1 MIYLDDAATSKPKDE
16 VIRAMLPYLYD
27 HWYNPSSIYSK
38 AYAVKKKIDE
48 ARDVVTKSIGA
59 QANEIYFT
67 SGGSE
72 SNCWAIR
79 GFIDQ
84 AKADGYKP
92 LIISTNIEHNSI
104 RRCLGNLRDD
114 EYYILP
120 VDNCGFVSFD
130 SLKRMLQN
138 IENQNVISKALSVH
152 QYKVLVS
159 IQFAN
164 NEIGTIQNIGVLSE
178 ICHQYGACFHV
189 DAVQAFCRIPIN
201 VIGMGIDMLSASG
214 HKIGAPKG
222 IGFLYIKN
230 GVQIKPL
237 IYGSQEGGL
246 RGGTEN
252 VAGIMA
258 LKRAVEVTQR
268 DAHYHLRMTVLRNN
282 FISELEAMGCKLN
295 GHRDQ
300 RLPNNINVTFNQNIT
315 AESMIYLL
323 ETSGI
328 YISAGSACNSYS
340 SSPSHVLKAIGLSDE
355 EALRTIRI
363 TMPDDIT
370 MEEID
375 QTIAEIKKALVI
387 LDAD

>member
-27 HWYNPSSIYSK
+27 YWYNPSSIYSK

-48 ARDVVTKSIGA
+48 ARDVVAKSIGA

-72 SNCWAIR
+72 SNCWAIQGFANYVR
-79 GFIDQ
+79 GCGGTPYVITTD
-84 AKADGYKP
+84 
-92 LIISTNIEHNSI
+92 IEHSSTMKCLDNMDFGVHILLVDHTGLVYLNDLKQKFQEYEDVI
-104 RRCLGNLRDD
+104 RTYPKVSLPLR
-114 EYYILP
+114 I
-120 VDNCGFVSFD
+120 
-130 SLKRMLQN
+130 
-138 IENQNVISKALSVH
+138 
-152 QYKVLVS
+152 LVS
-159 IQFAN
+159 VQMAN
-164 NEIGTIQNIGVLSE
+164 NEIGTIQDIKAISE
-178 ICHQYGACFHV
+178 ICHAHNALLHV
-189 DAVQAFCRIPIN
+189 DAVQAFCKIPIDVN
-201 VIGMGIDMLSASG
+201 DLGIDMLSASG

-222 IGFLYIKN
+222 IGFLYVRN
-230 GVQIKPL
+230 GVDISPI

-258 LKRAVEVTQR
+258 LKRAVEVTQK

-300 RLPNNINVTFNQNIT
+300 RLPNNINVTFNKNVT

-375 QTIAEIKKALVI
+375 QTIADIKKALVI
-387 LDAD
+387 LNVD